1 MLTNFF
7 KIAWRNLRKDRQFT
21 LLNLL
26 GLSTGLAC
34 SLLLYLWI
42 SDELKVDKFNEKDS
56 QLYQVMANFRTD
68 NGIKTGWGTPG
79 LLGKTLSEEIPDIE
93 YSVSIL
99 PASWFPHAGVI
110 TDGNTHLKASGQYVG
125 KDYFKVF
132 TCPFIQGHNDQ
143 LFADNH
149 QIAIS
154 EELANKLFH
163 TTQNLVG
170 KRLHWDLDAFSGD
183 FVISGV
189 FKNPPSNATQQF
201 DCLLN
206 YGMVLEKWPELHT
219 WSNSDPST
227 FVILKPHTQIA
238 RLNEKIRDFI
248 KTRHK
253 DANSALFL
261 TRFSDRYLHGKYE
274 NGVQTGGRI
283 TYVRLFSIVA
293 IVILLIACINF
304 MNLSTAKAARRI
316 KEVGIKKV
324 VGALRHDLILQYLS
338 ESLMMACMSMV
349 VAVLMIIALL
359 PVFNEITGKQLLL
372 SLNGSL
378 ILTVLAVVLLTGL
391 LAGSYPA
398 FYLSRFRPAAVL
410 KGQLSTSVGELWIRK
425 GLVVFQFT
433 LSVIFIIGVLV
444 VYKQINYIQS
454 KDLGYNRQQLAHFE
468 IPFSASDTSFAAATS
483 FLDEIRTLPGV
494 ESASSYYHTLTG
506 AHGNI
511 SDFQWPGKDPGRFI
525 DFNNLEVGYG
535 FIHTAGIQL
544 AEGRDFS
551 NNSLAQKEI
560 IFNQA
565 AIDAMGLKDPVGKT
579 IKFWGQPHVIVG
591 VVKNFHF
598 ESLYESVKPCFF
610 QEYPVMPNILVR
622 LRSGVEKQTLDRIQR
637 AYAGFTNDIPFDFKF
652 LDEDYRAQYASETR
666 IGLLSRYFAGLAI
679 IVSCLGLFGLAS
691 FAAQKRRKEIGI
703 RKVVGASVRQVVLL
717 LSVDFLK
724 LVLVAVCVA
733 FPLSW
738 WAMNQ
743 WLDNFAYRVPLGAG
757 VFLLAGAAIF
767 LITLLTISFQSV
779 RAALANPS
787 DSLRTE

>member
-1 MLTNFF
+1 ML
-7 KIAWRNLRKDRQFT
+7 KDRQFT

-42 SDELKVDKFNEKDS
+42 SDELKVDKYNEKDS
-56 QLYQVMANFRTD
+56 RLYQVMANAHTD
-68 NGIKTGWGTPG
+68 HGIQTGWGMPG

-99 PASWFPHAGVI
+99 PASWFPHAGVL
-110 TDGNTHLKASGQYVG
+110 TSGDTHLKASGQYVG
-125 KDYFKVF
+125 KDYFNVF
-132 TCPFIQGHNDQ
+132 TCPFVQGNKDQ

-154 EELANKLFH
+154 EELAAKLFH

-170 KRLHWDLDAFSGD
+170 RRLQWDLDAFGGD
-183 FVISGV
+183 FVIAGV

-206 YGMVLEKWPELHT
+206 YGLVMERRPELNI

-227 FVILKPHTQIA
+227 FVIVRPHINIDQ
-238 RLNEKIRDFI
+238 LNNKIRDFL
-248 KTRHK
+248 KSKHK
-253 DANSALFL
+253 EANSSLFL
-261 TRFSDRYLHGKYE
+261 ARYSDRYLYGKYE
-274 NGVQTGGRI
+274 NGIQAGGRI

-304 MNLSTAKAARRI
+304 MNLSTAKAARRM
-316 KEVGIKKV
+316 KEIGIKKV
-324 VGALRHDLILQYLS
+324 VGALRRDLILQYLG
-338 ESLMMACMSMV
+338 ESIMMAVLSMI
-349 VAVLMIIALL
+349 VAILMIIGLL
-359 PVFNEITGKQLLL
+359 PVFNEITGKQLP
-372 SLNGSL
+372 LNIDSNL
-378 ILTVLAVVLLTGL
+378 VLTVLAIVLLTGL

-398 FYLSRFRPAAVL
+398 FYLSRFRPASVL
-410 KGQLSTSVGELWIRK
+410 KGQLSTSAGELWIRK

-454 KDLGYNRQQLAHFE
+454 KDLGYNRQELVHFE
-468 IPFSASDTSFAAATS
+468 IPLGLSEKSIKNAAA
-483 FLDEIRTLPGV
+483 FLEEVRTLPGV
-494 ESASSYYHTLTG
+494 VSASSYYHTLTG

-511 SDFQWPGKDPGRFI
+511 SDFQWPGKDPNKTI
-525 DFNNLEVGYG
+525 DFNNLEMGYD
-535 FIHTAGIQL
+535 FIKTAGIQL
-544 AEGRDFS
+544 AEGKDFTKTD
-551 NNSLAQKEI
+551 LAQKEI

-565 AIDAMGLKDPVGKT
+565 AIDAMGLKNPVGQT

-591 VVKNFHF
+591 VAKNFHF
-598 ESLYESVKPCFF
+598 ESLYESIKPCFF

-622 LRSGVEKQTLDRIQR
+622 LQPGNEKATLQRIQKV
-637 AYAGFTNDIPFDFKF
+637 YAHFTNDMPFDYKF
-652 LDEDYRAQYASETR
+652 LNEDYQAQYTSETR
-666 IGLLSRYFAGLAI
+666 IGILSRYFAGLAI

-703 RKVVGASVRQVVLL
+703 RKVVGASVRQIVML
-717 LSVDFLK
+717 LSTDFLK
-724 LVLVAVCVA
+724 LVLIAVCIA

-738 WAMNQ
+738 WAMDQ
-743 WLDNFAYRVPLGAG
+743 WLNSFAYRTPISAGIFLASGGAI
-757 VFLLAGAAIF
+757 L

-779 RAALANPS
+779 RAALTNPT

>member
-1 MLTNFF
+1 
-7 KIAWRNLRKDRQFT
+7 
-21 LLNLL
+21 
-26 GLSTGLAC
+26 
-34 SLLLYLWI
+34 
-42 SDELKVDKFNEKDS
+42 
-56 QLYQVMANFRTD
+56 
-68 NGIKTGWGTPG
+68 
-79 LLGKTLSEEIPDIE
+79 
-93 YSVSIL
+93 
-99 PASWFPHAGVI
+99 
-110 TDGNTHLKASGQYVG
+110 
-125 KDYFKVF
+125 
-132 TCPFIQGHNDQ
+132 
-143 LFADNH
+143 
-149 QIAIS
+149 
-154 EELANKLFH
+154 
-163 TTQNLVG
+163 
-170 KRLHWDLDAFSGD
+170 
-183 FVISGV
+183 
-189 FKNPPSNATQQF
+189 
-201 DCLLN
+201 
-206 YGMVLEKWPELHT
+206 
-219 WSNSDPST
+219 
-227 FVILKPHTQIA
+227 
-238 RLNEKIRDFI
+238 
-248 KTRHK
+248 
-253 DANSALFL
+253 
-261 TRFSDRYLHGKYE
+261 
-274 NGVQTGGRI
+274 
-283 TYVRLFSIVA
+283 
-293 IVILLIACINF
+293 
-304 MNLSTAKAARRI
+304 
-316 KEVGIKKV
+316 
-324 VGALRHDLILQYLS
+324 
-338 ESLMMACMSMV
+338 MSMI

-372 SLNGSL
+372 SINGSL
-378 ILTVLAVVLLTGL
+378 ILTVLAIVLLTGL

-410 KGQLSTSVGELWIRK
+410 KGQLSTSAGELWIRK

-468 IPFSASDTSFAAATS
+468 IPFGASDTNFKAAAS
-483 FLDEIRTLPGV
+483 FLNEVRTLPGV

-511 SDFQWPGKDPGRFI
+511 SDFQWPGKAPGKFI

-551 NNSLAQKEI
+551 NSDLAQKEI

-622 LRSGVEKQTLDRIQR
+622 LQSGAEKQTLDRIQR
-637 AYAGFTNDIPFDFKF
+637 AYARFTNDIPFDYKF

-724 LVLVAVCVA
+724 LVLIAVCVA

-738 WAMNQ
+738 WGMNQ

-757 VFLLAGAAIF
+757 IFLLAGAAIF